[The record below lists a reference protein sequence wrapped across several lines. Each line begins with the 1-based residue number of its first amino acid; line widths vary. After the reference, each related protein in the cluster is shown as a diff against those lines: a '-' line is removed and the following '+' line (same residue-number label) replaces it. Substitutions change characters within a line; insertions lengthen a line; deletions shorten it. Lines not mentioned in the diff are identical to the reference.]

1 MNAKERIKE
10 LTALLN
16 RYNYE
21 YHILNQPSIPDSDYD
36 HLFREL
42 EDLEAIY
49 PEYIQEDSPTK
60 KVGYEVLSEFK
71 KVTHDRPMLSL
82 GDVFSYEELK
92 DWASKIK
99 QRFNNAE
106 FVVEYK
112 IDGLAM
118 GLIYQD
124 GQLVLAATRGDGTV
138 GEDVTN
144 NIKTIKSIPQKIN
157 YSDRYDIRGEVY
169 MPKASF
175 ERVNRQ
181 RRENGEEEFA
191 NPRNAAAGSM
201 RQLDANVVASRGLEG
216 YWYHVVNDQNASSH
230 YDSLMFA
237 KSLGFRVN
245 ESARKCSDI
254 NEVITYIEE
263 TAQIRHDLPYEIDG
277 MVIKVN
283 SYAMQ
288 EELGFTSRVPRWAI
302 AYKFPPEEAKT
313 VVEDIFITVGRTGKC
328 TPNARFQS
336 VKLAGS
342 TITYATLHNED
353 FIKEKDIRIGDKVFI
368 RKAGDIIPEVVRAVK
383 EERQGNEKEFIFPD
397 TCPICGSKIYRNEGE
412 AAHFCLNN
420 DCQARVVAS
429 ITHFASRPAMNI
441 DGLGERKVQVFYDA
455 GILNTL
461 EDIYKLNEKRETILN
476 LDKFAEKSY
485 SKLIEAIEN
494 SKTNSLERLLT
505 GLGIPQVGEKA
516 AKVLAKHYLSIDN
529 LMNADAEDLANIRDI
544 GEITAKGIVAFFKEE
559 HNQNLITK
567 LKEYGLN
574 TEYIDTSINNDSI
587 FSGKTVVLTGTLSK
601 YSRDEAGKLLED
613 LGAKVS
619 GSVSGK
625 TDYVIYGEAAGSK
638 LEKARNLG
646 VSCLSEE
653 EFMAML

>member
-245 ESARKCSDI
+245 ESARKCIDI

-397 TCPICGSKIYRNEGE
+397 TCPICGSRIYRNEGE